1 MTGEPP
7 GPFEI
12 SGDALLAMRPGDGS
26 FVSRESRFD
35 LLTQRLHAA
44 GVDLGGRDQVVP
56 GWLAGQDVQ
65 TVAVV
70 AGWVARSTPPCAV
83 FTAGHEAVVARAL
96 ADAENLSPQARRDLV
111 RRLHDRA
118 RRGLR

>member
-1 MTGEPP
+1 MTGGPL

-12 SGDALLAMRPGDGS
+12 SGDALLAVRPGDGS
-26 FVSRESRFD
+26 FVSRESRSD
-35 LLTQRLHAA
+35 LLTQRLRAA
-44 GVDLGGRDQVVP
+44 GVDLGGRDQVVL

-65 TVAVV
+65 AVAAV
-70 AGWVARSTPPCAV
+70 AGSVARSAPPCAV
-83 FTAGHEAVVARAL
+83 FTAGQEAVVARAL